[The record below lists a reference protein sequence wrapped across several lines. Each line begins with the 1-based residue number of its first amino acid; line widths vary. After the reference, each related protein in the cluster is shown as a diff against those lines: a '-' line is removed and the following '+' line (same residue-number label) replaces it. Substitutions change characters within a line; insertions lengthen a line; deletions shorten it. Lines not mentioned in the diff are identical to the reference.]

1 MKKAYNITELCN
13 VFNLPSSSYY
23 YKPVDLNKKYA
34 TMIAKMKEI
43 SIGSKYTYGK
53 RRINK
58 SLIDDGFNI
67 GVYKTKAL
75 MKVADIKVIIPK
87 KKHYYADSG
96 VSHKYVGNLLN
107 RDFNPTTA
115 NTSWVGDITYM
126 PTSQGFY
133 YLATVMDLHSR
144 KIVGYSMSQSATA
157 ELTKIALDNAIRLTN
172 ATTNDL
178 MFHSDQGCQYSA
190 NEFRSKLKLHN
201 ITQSMSRKGN
211 CWDNAVQ
218 ERFYRSLKS
227 ERLNHLTLRNYADAV
242 IQVEE
247 YIQFYNYKRRHSA
260 IGYLTPHQKYS
271 EYN

>member
-58 SLIDDGFNI
+58 SLINDGFNI

-75 MKVADIKVIIPK
+75 MKVSDIKVIIPK

-172 ATTNDL
+172 ATTKDL
-178 MFHSDQGCQYSA
+178 MFHSDQGCQ
-190 NEFRSKLKLHN
+190 
-201 ITQSMSRKGN
+201 
-211 CWDNAVQ
+211 
-218 ERFYRSLKS
+218 
-227 ERLNHLTLRNYADAV
+227 
-242 IQVEE
+242 
-247 YIQFYNYKRRHSA
+247 
-260 IGYLTPHQKYS
+260 
-271 EYN
+271 